1 MPEPDIM
8 KKKGGDSMSVYTYE
22 HPNFKYSGV
31 WQAKDGALSSYWNQS
46 VAEVGYSGSKIRV
59 LAQSAANVV
68 IFVDGCEQWRGVLSG
83 DVELVGEAG
92 NHILKIVAPEK
103 SCLAFTGVELPEG
116 QQLLPAVK
124 KPHLLFIGD
133 SITHAK
139 PGFSYTTGENLD
151 VDYEVKAY
159 CGMSLTEGWGWYK
172 VREGRVRPGMETMFY
187 KLENPVETEE
197 LTDYDF
203 QYARVPD
210 AIVIFLGTNDYL
222 DSPEDQAANHVPMFA
237 ETYDRFVTQLAQRYP
252 NAKIFIF
259 QALSDK
265 HCRREGI
272 LAAYTKMAAHLPQV
286 ELIPTDTW
294 NAEISADGT
303 HPAPAG
309 YATLAEKMT
318 EYLKAKMNWQAR

>member
-1 MPEPDIM
+1 M
-8 KKKGGDSMSVYTYE
+8 KKYTYQNE
-22 HPNFKYSGV
+22 SFRFAGV
-31 WQAKDGALSSYWNQS
+31 WQEQEGTLKNYWNRS
-46 VAEVGYSGSKIRV
+46 VAKVGFTGGSVRV
-59 LAQSAANVV
+59 LGNSVGPVA
-68 IFVDGCEQWRGVLSG
+68 IFVDDCQKWNEPISG
-83 DVELVGEAG
+83 SVELSVENGD
-92 NHILKIVAPEK
+92 HILQIVAPEK
-103 SCLAFTGVELPEG
+103 CRFAFEGVELPEEG
-116 QQLLPAVK
+116 SLRSVPE
-124 KPHLLFIGD
+124 KPYLLFIGD
-133 SITHAK
+133 SITHCK

-187 KLENPVETEE
+187 KLEDPVETEE

-272 LAAYTKMAAHLPQV
+272 RAAYTKMAAHLPQV

-318 EYLKAKMNWQAR
+318 EYLKEKMNWQAR